1 MPIKVITPPAVEP
14 VTFDEVKFQVKLDV
28 DDERDLI
35 EGIYIPAAREDCED
49 FHGWSYVER
58 TLEYVIDR
66 WPSGDR
72 IYLPRPPVQE
82 ILSVYYLDKDGNE
95 VVFDDWLPSLDGD
108 PMVVLK
114 PGCSWP
120 TAALYPAGA
129 VRVRYKSGYPA
140 KESEVQHTGEEVGT
154 GDEDETEFALK
165 NIPVKEDSATIY
177 LGGEPIPGG
186 YAINHETGHIVFD
199 EPPGEDVSITADYT
213 QEVDDPRGNIP
224 WHVKAAILQTVGTY
238 YENRESVAGRGHVP
252 VMIPGTAESL
262 LWKTRFFF
270 NGEVND

>member
-58 TLEYVIDR
+58 TLEYITDR
-66 WPSGDR
+66 WPSKNR
-72 IYLPRPPVQE
+72 IILPRPPVRE
-82 ILSVYYLDKDGNE
+82 IVSVYYLDKDGNE
-95 VVFDDWLPSLDGD
+95 ATFDDWLPSLDGD

-129 VRVRYKSGYPA
+129 VRVRYVSGYPV
-140 KESEVQHTGEEVGT
+140 KESEIQHTGEEVGT
-154 GDEDETEFALK
+154 GDDEKKEFTLK
-165 NIPVKEDSATIY
+165 NTPVKEGSVTIY
-177 LGGEPIPGG
+177 LDGAGTAD
-186 YAINHETGHIVFD
+186 YTLNRETGQIVFN

-213 QEVDDPRGNIP
+213 QEVTDPCGNIP
-224 WHVKAAILQTVGTY
+224 FAVKAAILQTIASYV
-238 YENRESVAGRGHVP
+238 ENREAVAGRGHIP
-252 VMIPGTAESL
+252 QKIPGTAEDL
-262 LWKTRFFF
+262 LWKTRYFWHEEL
-270 NGEVND
+270 NR

>member
-1 MPIKVITPPAVEP
+1 M
-14 VTFDEVKFQVKLDV
+14 KLDV

-129 VRVRYKSGYPA
+129 VRVRYVSGYPA
-140 KESEVQHTGEEVGT
+140 KESEIQHTGEEVGT
-154 GDEDETEFALK
+154 GDDEETEFTLK
-165 NIPVKEDSATIY
+165 NIPVKEGSVTIY
-177 LGGEPIPGG
+177 LDGAGTAD
-186 YAINHETGHIVFD
+186 YTLNRETGQIVFN
-199 EPPGEDVSITADYT
+199 EPPGEDVSITADYRSNRPLRQYT
-213 QEVDDPRGNIP
+213 LRRQSGHPADNRKLRREPGSRGRAWSYPAENPRHGGGS
-224 WHVKAAILQTVGTY
+224 VV
-238 YENRESVAGRGHVP
+238 ENP
-252 VMIPGTAESL
+252 L
-262 LWKTRFFF
+262 LLA
-270 NGEVND
+270 

>member
-1 MPIKVITPPAVEP
+1 MALKIIVPPITEP
-14 VTFDEVKFQVKLDV
+14 VSLSEAKAQLRLDI
-28 DDERDLI
+28 DDEKDLI
-35 EGIYIPAAREDCED
+35 EGYIQAAREDCED
-49 FHGWSYVER
+49 FHGRSYIER
-58 TLEYVIDR
+58 TLEYVLDR
-66 WPSGDR
+66 FPIRNR
-72 IYLPRPPVQE
+72 IMLPRPPVQE
-82 ILSVYYLDKDGNE
+82 ILSVTYMDADGAE
-95 VVFDDWLPSLDGD
+95 HEFTEWLPSLDE
-108 PMVVLK
+108 PPAVILK
-114 PGCSWP
+114 PGSSWP
-120 TAALYPAGA
+120 RDRLYPAGA
-129 VRVRYKSGYPA
+129 VRVRYKSGYPV

-238 YENRESVAGRGHVP
+238 YENRESVAGRGHIP
-252 VMIPGTAESL
+252 QRIPGTAEDL